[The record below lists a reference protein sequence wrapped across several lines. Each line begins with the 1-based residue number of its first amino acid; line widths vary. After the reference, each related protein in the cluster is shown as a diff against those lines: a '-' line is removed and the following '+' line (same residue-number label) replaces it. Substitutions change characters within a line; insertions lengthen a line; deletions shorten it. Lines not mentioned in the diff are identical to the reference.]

1 MMPAPA
7 RRRLILAAVA
17 CVSLVQA
24 VPASGQDLL
33 GETGTRGAGS
43 TFVYPVL
50 SRWSRE
56 YRAWLARGGDYP
68 VAEASLDDPP
78 ASSALEYEPVGS
90 LAGLLRLK
98 AGAVDFAA
106 SDMPL
111 KSDELNGL
119 GLGQFPIVVGGVV
132 VAVNADGVP
141 SGRLKLTGLVLADI
155 FLGRIARWSDPAIAD
170 LNPGLRLPD
179 APIVVIHRS
188 DGSGTTFNF
197 TAYLSA
203 VSTEWKLKAGSN
215 LMVAWP
221 TGTAAKGNEGV
232 ARAVKATRNSIGYV
246 EYAQATQLGLA
257 HALLQNRAG
266 RFVRPDAATF
276 QAAAACADWSAAP
289 DFDIVLTNPAGEHAY
304 PIAATVFVLASRT
317 APRARTRAALDFFR
331 WSLRKASGTAATL
344 GYVPLPPTLVQQV
357 EAYWARTFRTGS

>member
-1 MMPAPA
+1 MMPASFQ
-7 RRRLILAAVA
+7 RRLILAALA
-17 CVSLVQA
+17 GAAIVQA
-24 VPASGQDLL
+24 VPASGQDVL
-33 GETGTRGAGS
+33 GETGTKGAGS

-68 VAEASLDDPP
+68 GLDASLDDPP
-78 ASSALEYEPVGS
+78 ASSTLEYEPVGS

-98 AGAVDFAA
+98 DRAVDFAA

-111 KSDELNGL
+111 TSAELSGQ

-132 VAVNADGVP
+132 VAVNADGAP
-141 SGRLKLTGLVLADI
+141 TGRLKLTGPVLADI
-155 FLGRIARWSDPAIAD
+155 FLGRIARWSDPAIAG

-179 APIVVIHRS
+179 APIAVIHRS

-203 VSTEWKLKAGSN
+203 VSAEWKLKAGSN

-221 TGTAAKGNEGV
+221 TGTAAKGNEGL
-232 ARAVKATRNSIGYV
+232 ARAVKATRNSIEYV
-246 EYAQATQLGLA
+246 EYAQATQLGLS

-276 QAAAACADWSAAP
+276 QAAAAGADWSAAP
-289 DFDIVLTNPAGEHAY
+289 HFHIVLTNPAGEQAY
-304 PIAATVFVLASRT
+304 PIAATVFVLMSKT
-317 APRARTRAALDFFR
+317 APRVRTRSALDFFR
-331 WSLRKASGTAATL
+331 WSLRKGSGTATAL
-344 GYVPLPPTLVQQV
+344 GYVPLPPALVQQV
-357 EAYWARTFRTGS
+357 ETYWARTFQAGS

>member
-7 RRRLILAAVA
+7 RRRHILAAVA

-43 TFVYPVL
+43 TFVYPLL

-56 YRAWLARGGDYP
+56 YRIWLARGGDYP
-68 VAEASLDDPP
+68 VAEASLDDPS

-106 SDMPL
+106 SDMGL

-141 SGRLKLTGLVLADI
+141 SGRLKLTGPVLADI
-155 FLGRIARWSDPAIAD
+155 FLGRIVRWSDPAIAG
-170 LNPGLRLPD
+170 LNPDLRLPD

-203 VSTEWKLKAGSN
+203 VSAEWKLKAGAN

-276 QAAAACADWSAAP
+276 QAAAAGADWSAAS
-289 DFDIVLTNPAGEHAY
+289 DFHIVLTDPAGDQAY
-304 PIAATVFVLASRT
+304 PIAAAVFVLMSKT
-317 APRARTRAALDFFR
+317 APRVRTRSALDFFR
-331 WSLRKASGTAATL
+331 WSLRKGSGTATTL
-344 GYVPLPPTLVQQV
+344 GYVPLPPMLVQQV
-357 EAYWARTFRTGS
+357 EAYWARTFQAGS